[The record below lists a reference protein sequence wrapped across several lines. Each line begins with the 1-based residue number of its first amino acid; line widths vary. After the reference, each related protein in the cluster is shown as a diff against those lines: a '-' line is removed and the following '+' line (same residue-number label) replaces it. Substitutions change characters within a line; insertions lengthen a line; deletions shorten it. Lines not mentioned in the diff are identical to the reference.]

1 MNKTDFKDLPKIPD
15 NVQGLAGIL
24 AANAAHLANLLKA
37 QPYLGVPKQK

>member
-1 MNKTDFKDLPKIPD
+1 MHKTDFKDLPKVPD

-37 QPYLGVPKQK
+37 AALSGSAEAT